1 MTVVIPDGRRAQ
13 RQRAKARRRVSVVG
27 VVGELFIT
35 AGVVVLLFLGWELWF
50 NDIVVGQQMNQAG
63 DQLSEQWSGG
73 FVEPSKPETERP
85 DPGEPIVAA
94 EPADIGT
101 TFATMIIPRFGA
113 DYNKPVAEGVTLE
126 DVLNPIG
133 IGHYPGTAMPGG
145 VGNAAFAAHR
155 TTFGAP
161 FGNIADLR
169 VGDSIYIE
177 TQDGW
182 YQYKF
187 RSFEWV
193 LPSGVGV
200 IDPVPQLAGVAPTQR
215 LLTMT
220 SCNPKL
226 SAAERIV
233 AYSVYETWYP
243 RADGVPEEIAHM
255 TGTASGQSDH
265 EAAAAARPLAK
276 SVS

>member
-1 MTVVIPDGRRAQ
+1 MVMVVPDGRRAK
-13 RQRAKARRRVSVVG
+13 RKLAKARRRVSVVG
-27 VVGELFIT
+27 VIGELFIT
-35 AGVVVLLFLGWELWF
+35 GGVIVLLFLGWELWF
-50 NDIVVGQQMNQAG
+50 NDLVVGQQMNEQG
-63 DQLSEQWSGG
+63 DQLSQEWNGG
-73 FVEPSKPETERP
+73 FVEPAPPAKPDRA
-85 DPGEPIVAA
+85 DPGEPIVAS
-94 EPADIGT
+94 EPEFAA
-101 TFATMIIPRFGA
+101 TFATMIVPRFGV
-113 DYNKPVAEGVTLE
+113 DYNKPIAQGVTLE

-145 VGNAAFAAHR
+145 VGNSAFAAHR

-161 FGNIADLR
+161 FGPIADLR

-182 YQYKF
+182 YQYIF
-187 RSFEWV
+187 RGLEYV

-200 IDPVPQLAGVAPTQR
+200 IDPVPQLAGVEPTER
-215 LLTMT
+215 ILTMT

-243 RADGVPEEIAHM
+243 RAAGMPEELADM
-255 TGTASGQSDH
+255 SGSATAS
-265 EAAAAARPLAK
+265 AAG
-276 SVS
+276 